1 MRQKKCEYCVYNLI
15 NAAIVVYG
23 GCELLDHYRKMLIEQ
38 IDILE
43 SHRTKVEDMDTE
55 FVRIHSQ
62 SIVSLCDHML
72 VMSSSRGCPGSFGG
86 PSFG

>member
-1 MRQKKCEYCVYNLI
+1 M
-15 NAAIVVYG
+15 
-23 GCELLDHYRKMLIEQ
+23 LDHYKKMLVEQ

-43 SHRTKVEDMDTE
+43 SHRAKVEDMDPE

-72 VMSSSRGCPGSFGG
+72 VMSSSRSGQGSVGG
-86 PSFG
+86 FFCG